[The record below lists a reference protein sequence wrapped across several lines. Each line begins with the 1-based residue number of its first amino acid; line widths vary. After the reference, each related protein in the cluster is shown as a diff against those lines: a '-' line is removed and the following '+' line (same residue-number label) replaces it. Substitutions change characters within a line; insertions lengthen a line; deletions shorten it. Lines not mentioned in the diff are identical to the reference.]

1 MTNIYGELTRNG
13 PRRTNQRLIEL
24 NTGLDFDLSSIT
36 KGLKASLFFSFD
48 MYNMFQTDQMNSY
61 AVYDPTYI
69 GDSITFSKYG
79 VDAKVDD
86 QTVSDVFYYRRTG
99 IYGLLDY
106 SRSFGDHAVKVTGL
120 AYRDE
125 YSEEEILQ
133 PAKHLQFGVRV
144 NYMYQRKYVAE
155 LTGLLAGSSK
165 LFETDPYAFSP
176 GIGLGW
182 ILSEE
187 SFMKDNPVINY
198 LKIRANWAINNN
210 DQSITNFYLGR
221 DYYSAGSTF
230 LYNHR
235 NADNTARLLSIGNPD
250 LKWEKDMNIN
260 FGFESM
266 LFDYKLGIDISY
278 FYNKSY
284 DLITQR
290 LQLLPVYYS
299 SIPYENYGSDQVHG
313 IDMGLNYNVNIGD
326 IGIRLGG
333 NMVYSIPKVLAMDEL
348 NYPDAYRSGID
359 KPTDAIFGF
368 VDDGLFRDQTEI
380 DNSPLQA
387 FGPVQPGDIKY
398 KDLNNDN
405 VIDDNDQKMIGNSEA
420 RVGYGLTLN
429 VIYKGFELFALAT
442 GQVGQDNI
450 FNDPYYWVYG
460 NSKYSEIVLDRWT
473 PTTANSATYPRLSS
487 KNNTNNFIN
496 STFWLYKNNWFRLQT
511 VQLTYA
517 LQDINFAGLNEARFF
532 VRGNNLLKISKI
544 KDKTD
549 LNIGSPPQ
557 MRAISIG
564 LALQF

>member
-1 MTNIYGELTRNG
+1 
-13 PRRTNQRLIEL
+13 
-24 NTGLDFDLSSIT
+24 
-36 KGLKASLFFSFD
+36 
-48 MYNMFQTDQMNSY
+48 
-61 AVYDPTYI
+61 
-69 GDSITFSKYG
+69 
-79 VDAKVDD
+79 
-86 QTVSDVFYYRRTG
+86 
-99 IYGLLDY
+99 
-106 SRSFGDHAVKVTGL
+106 
-120 AYRDE
+120 
-125 YSEEEILQ
+125 
-133 PAKHLQFGVRV
+133 
-144 NYMYQRKYVAE
+144 
-155 LTGLLAGSSK
+155 
-165 LFETDPYAFSP
+165 
-176 GIGLGW
+176 
-182 ILSEE
+182 
-187 SFMKDNPVINY
+187 
-198 LKIRANWAINNN
+198 
-210 DQSITNFYLGR
+210 
-221 DYYSAGSTF
+221 
-230 LYNHR
+230 
-235 NADNTARLLSIGNPD
+235 
-250 LKWEKDMNIN
+250 
-260 FGFESM
+260 M

-496 STFWLYKNNWFRLQT
+496 STFWLYKNNWFKLQT
-511 VQLTYA
+511 VQLTYT